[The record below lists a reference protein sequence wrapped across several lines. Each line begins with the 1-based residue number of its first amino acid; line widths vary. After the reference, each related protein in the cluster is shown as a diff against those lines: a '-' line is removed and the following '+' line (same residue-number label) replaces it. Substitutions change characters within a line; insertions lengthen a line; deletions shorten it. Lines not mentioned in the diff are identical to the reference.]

1 MAHRDPLHYPGAPF
15 VTPRQLFRTLAI
27 AEAVTWTLLIAGMIA
42 KYILEWGGLGV
53 SIGGFA
59 HGLVFLAYGLTVL
72 LVGINQRCN
81 LRLMA
86 LAVLTAVV
94 PYATIPFEIWA
105 TRAGRL
111 EGPWRREATTDRR
124 DHTWYASG
132 LRWML
137 RHPVLLVLTLLVVL
151 AVVMTVLLVMGPPG
165 S

>member
-1 MAHRDPLHYPGAPF
+1 MLRSPLHCPGEPT

-42 KYILEWGGLGV
+42 KYALQWCGLGV

-72 LVGINQRCN
+72 LVGVNQRWN

-86 LAVLTAVV
+86 LAVLSAVV

-105 TRAGRL
+105 SRSGALAGS
-111 EGPWRREATTDRR
+111 WRRDVTADRR
-124 DHTWYASG
+124 DHTWYAG
-132 LRWML
+132 VLRWML
-137 RHPVLLVLTLLVVL
+137 RHPAILVITLVVVL
-151 AVVMTVLLVMGPPG
+151 AIVMTVLLIAEPPV
-165 S
+165 

>member
-1 MAHRDPLHYPGAPF
+1 

-42 KYILEWGGLGV
+42 KYILKWGELGV

-72 LVGINQRCN
+72 LVGVNQRWN

-105 TRAGRL
+105 SRSGAL
-111 EGPWRREATTDRR
+111 AGPWRRELTADRS
-124 DHTWYASG
+124 DHTWYAAA

-137 RHPVLLVLTLLVVL
+137 RHPVILVLTLLVVL

-165 S
+165 Q